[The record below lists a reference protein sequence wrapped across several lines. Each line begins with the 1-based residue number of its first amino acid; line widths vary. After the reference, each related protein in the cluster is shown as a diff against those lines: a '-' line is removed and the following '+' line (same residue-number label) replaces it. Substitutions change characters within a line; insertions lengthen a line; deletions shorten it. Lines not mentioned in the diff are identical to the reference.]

1 MIDTEENFRWNY
13 IKGEYLVRWMDGN
26 KIDWYVIQEPQG
38 TKNTSISYTVTC
50 PHISTL
56 LKTKN
61 IYLEFDDE
69 NGIGTLQYL
78 AGQILAG
85 TGWSIGRCPTFLEK
99 DGVTEKVRSL
109 KDNSKA
115 GAYQLITKMCGLFN
129 AYPSYN
135 GDKTVDFFS
144 LNDSDTEW
152 EFVVGENLDSVSVK
166 TDTNSIVTRLYVEGE
181 YGDYGYVGI
190 DDVEANT
197 SGLSYILNFDYYK
210 QLGMFTAEHQ
220 AILDQYIQDVQEI
233 KGRITSAQTNL
244 NTNINKVVS
253 AVGYTPFI
261 IYSLFSELSGDITIT
276 AQYEVNNPTET
287 PTAGSD
293 MIGIVNDQYYEHFQ
307 WAANGR
313 ILIPSKYL
321 VQVDSIAEAAFGSG
335 GVQAGLA
342 KYQSYSSS
350 IQAGIAEKAEYVVLF
365 LERWAAATAEA
376 DIALARDGFIKAVI
390 KYLGDRNALSRIS
403 STILQTW
410 QAELFP
416 NANMDLA
423 DRPTASAEVMAN
435 SGWGADTGATT
446 MHPLVIT
453 ANPNGTAGAH
463 TWMSSDYV
471 GVMVT
476 PIVVDNNGNVQEV
489 LTYEGLN
496 TYMHAVFA
504 GAASVQD
511 LLDLDDLGLIVEID
525 TDSYDAAGPRIRLE
539 GKMDYLNLLQ
549 NAIYGLENTH
559 GTYRYAIFFQRPP
572 IGLIGVGETAI
583 EAKQTQIDS
592 WQRKIDLESNIDK
605 ILSYTTNILALQ
617 GEIAEVY
624 EGQDAEVYED
634 PDPGLYYRMYHLVYD
649 GIQVES

>member
-1 MIDTEENFRWNY
+1 MDGEGNFRWDY
-13 IKGEYLVRWMDGN
+13 IKSEYLVRWLDGN
-26 KIDWYVIQEPQG
+26 DVDWYVIQEPQG

-50 PHISTL
+50 PHISAL

-109 KDNSKA
+109 KDNSKS

-129 AYPSYN
+129 AYPCYN

-152 EFVVGENLDSVSVK
+152 EFVVGENLDSISVK

-210 QLGMFTAEHQ
+210 QLGMFTNEHQ
-220 AILDQYIQDVQEI
+220 AILDQYIQDVREI
-233 KGRITSAQTNL
+233 RGRISSLQTDL
-244 NTNINKVVS
+244 NETTNKVVS

-261 IYSLFSELSGDITIT
+261 VYSVSTGLSGDQSIT
-276 AQYEVNNPTET
+276 AQYEVHNPTET

-293 MIGIVNDQYYEHFQ
+293 MIGIVNDHYYEHFQ

-321 VQVDSIAEAAFGSG
+321 VQVSSIATDAFGSG
-335 GVQAGLA
+335 GVQAALA
-342 KYQSYSSS
+342 RYHGYSSS
-350 IQAGIAEKAEYVVLF
+350 IQTGIAEKAEYVVLF
-365 LERWAAATAEA
+365 LERWAAATDAAE
-376 DIALARDGFIKAVI
+376 IALAREGFRGAVI
-390 KYLGDRNALSRIS
+390 KYLGDHSALHRLS
-403 STILQTW
+403 SATLQAL
-410 QAELFP
+410 QVELFP

-423 DRPTASAEVMAN
+423 NRPIASEAEMAN
-435 SGWGADTGATT
+435 SGWGVDGGPTT

-453 ANPNGTAGAH
+453 ANPNGTSGPH

-471 GVMVT
+471 GVIAT
-476 PIVVDNNGNVQEV
+476 PIVVDNNGDIVEV

-496 TYMHAVFA
+496 DYLHTVFE
-504 GAASVQD
+504 GASSAQD
-511 LLDLDDLGLIVEID
+511 LLNRDELGVIVEID
-525 TDSYDAAGPRIRLE
+525 TDNYDVVGPRIRLE

-549 NAIYGLENTH
+549 NAIYGLENSH
-559 GTYRYAIFFQRPP
+559 GDYRYAIFFQRPP

-605 ILSYTTNILALQ
+605 ILSYTTNILMLQ
-617 GEIAEVY
+617 GEIEEVY
-624 EGQDAEVYED
+624 EGQDSEIYAD
-634 PDPGLYYRMYHLVYD
+634 PDPGLYYRMYQLARD
-649 GIQVES
+649 GIYAKS